1 MGKYSAS
8 SVRLSN
14 GLYWIIENGKPMTA
28 LNLSDGTHAYAMPGT
43 GSVRPNTCSSVAEIS
58 VKIHELRS
66 PCGTRRCETYRKYIS
81 LTLLKG
87 SSLAEPAVRATP
99 PGPPLSNLC

>member
-43 GSVRPNTCSSVAEIS
+43 GSVRPNTSSTPAQIS
-58 VKIHELRS
+58 AKSHELRS
-66 PCGTRRCETYRKYIS
+66 TCGTRTSATRRKYIS
-81 LTLLKG
+81 STLLKG
-87 SSLAEPAVRATP
+87 SSLAEPTVTATP
-99 PGPPLSNLC
+99 PVQPLTNL